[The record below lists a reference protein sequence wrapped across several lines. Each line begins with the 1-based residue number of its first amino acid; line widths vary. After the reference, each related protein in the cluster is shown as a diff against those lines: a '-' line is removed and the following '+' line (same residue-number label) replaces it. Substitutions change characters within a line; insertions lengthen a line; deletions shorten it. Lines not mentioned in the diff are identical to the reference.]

1 MANPFPTDPSKD
13 APISAQ
19 HSSKQNSSKQNSS
32 KPDRVQGLF
41 TIALIVPFVS
51 QIVIAVGLVGWL
63 SFRNGQRAVND
74 VASQLRQENVAR
86 INQNLVS
93 YLETPRLIN
102 QTNLDAINLGF
113 LNINNPQTWSNYL
126 WRQTKRSPSLN
137 MVGFGS
143 EARDFIATDQT
154 TDKGT
159 LMMSADA
166 STSYNLQIHLLNQ
179 QGQREKIVRNSPNYD
194 PRLRPWY
201 QAVSST
207 RQPAWSQIFSHFSE
221 PTLLIAHGL
230 PIFDPEGKFQGV
242 LASTLRLSQVGEF
255 LQSLKIGQTGQTF
268 IVERSGLLV
277 ASSRESSLVQDTS
290 QTTNQVQRV
299 KAIESRDLVT
309 QKTTQHLL
317 STFGNLEK
325 INTAQQLDFSLNN
338 QKQFL
343 QVVPFQN
350 DQGLDWLIVV
360 VVPEADFMSNIES
373 NNRSTIILCILA
385 AVVATLIGLVTSH
398 WLSRPIIRLAAAA
411 RAVANGSWDQS
422 LPIERE
428 DELGIMAE
436 AFNRMA
442 AQLRQ
447 SLQEME
453 AREASLA
460 EAQKVAHMGS
470 WQLDL
475 VTQKVT
481 WSQEM
486 FRIYGLEGRA
496 AAPPNEEALQLV
508 YPDDRILITEA
519 FRLIPETKQPFSIE
533 YRIMRPNGEIRYV
546 QGKGQ
551 PIWDKQQ
558 QVVGTLGTVMDIT
571 DQKQAEMALRASEAE
586 LREKTDQLQSLIIQL
601 QKTQTQLVQTEKMS
615 SLGQMVAGIAH
626 EINNPVSFIHGN
638 INYAQQYTNDL
649 LKLMQIVQDHQEDL
663 PIAVQEA
670 AQEIDVDFLTVD
682 LPKLMRS
689 MQVGAERIQ
698 QIVISLR
705 NFSRLDESAIKSV
718 DLHEGIDSTL
728 MLLQHRLKANQD
740 HPEIIVVREYA
751 ALPLVECYAGQL
763 NQVFMNLLV
772 NAIDAL
778 ETSYTSRTQTTDEA
792 LSYRPTIW
800 IVTQVIDSTTV
811 PPKEV
816 TEQNR
821 SMVTERSRSMA
832 TERSRSMVTP
842 QQITMRIRDNG
853 SGISPEHQK
862 KLFDPFF
869 TTKPIGRGTGLGLAI
884 SYQIVVDRHGGE
896 LTFSSQP
903 GEGTEFIITIPVHQK
918 KTQKTTTAMLPSE
931 EF

>member
-1 MANPFPTDPSKD
+1 MANPFQNNSPKGSRKDSSKD
-13 APISAQ
+13 SADATKIATQ
-19 HSSKQNSSKQNSS
+19 PNPQINSQASPRPN
-32 KPDRVQGLF
+32 RLQGLF
-41 TIALIVPFVS
+41 TVALIVPFVS
-51 QIVIAVGLVGWL
+51 QIVLAVGLVGWL

-74 VASQLRQENVAR
+74 VAGQLRQETVAR
-86 INQNLVS
+86 INQNLLS
-93 YLETPRLIN
+93 YLDTPRLTN
-102 QTNLDAINLGF
+102 EANLDAINLGF
-113 LNINNPQTWSNYL
+113 LNVANPQSWNNYL
-126 WRQTKRSPSLN
+126 WRQTRRSPDLT

-143 EARDFIATDQT
+143 EAKNFIATDQT
-154 TDKGT
+154 TDKKI

-166 STSYNLQIHLLNQ
+166 STNYNLQIHLLNQ
-179 QGQREKIVRNSPNYD
+179 QGQRENLVRDSPNYD

-201 QAVSST
+201 QVVAEG
-207 RQPAWSQIFSHFSE
+207 RKPAWSKIFSHFSE

-255 LQSLKIGQTGQTF
+255 LQGLKIGQTGQTF

-277 ASSRESSLVQDTS
+277 ASSRESSLVQDES
-290 QTTNQVQRV
+290 QITHQAQRV
-299 KAIESRDLVT
+299 KALESSDLVT
-309 QKTTQHLL
+309 QKTTEYLL

-325 INTAQQLDFSLNN
+325 ISTPQQLDFSLND

-350 DQGLDWLIVV
+350 NQGLDWLIVV
-360 VVPEADFMSNIES
+360 VVPEADFMGKIEA
-373 NNRSTIILCILA
+373 NTWSTITLCILA

-398 WLSRPIIRLAAAA
+398 WLSRPIIRLSAAA

-428 DELGIMAE
+428 DELGIMAD

-447 SLQEME
+447 SLQEVE
-453 AREASLA
+453 AREARLA
-460 EAQKVAHMGS
+460 EAQKVAHVGS
-470 WQLDL
+470 WQLDFL
-475 VTQKVT
+475 TQEVT
-481 WSQEM
+481 WSEEM
-486 FRIYGLEGRA
+486 FRIYGLEPRPQ
-496 AAPPNEEALQLV
+496 APTDEEALGLV
-508 YPDDRILITEA
+508 YPEDRSTIIEALELLPKTQQPFNIDYRIL
-519 FRLIPETKQPFSIE
+519 RNSGET
-533 YRIMRPNGEIRYV
+533 RYIK
-546 QGKGQ
+546 GKGQ
-551 PIWDKQQ
+551 PMWDEETQHI
-558 QVVGTLGTVMDIT
+558 VGAIGTVMDIT
-571 DQKQAEMALRASEAE
+571 DQKLAEIALRASEAE
-586 LREKTDQLQSLIIQL
+586 LREKTDQLQSLVIQL

-638 INYAQQYTNDL
+638 ITYAQQYTDDL
-649 LKLMQIVQDHQEDL
+649 LKLMHIVQEHQEKL
-663 PIAVQEA
+663 PSAVQEA

-689 MQVGAERIQ
+689 MKVGAERIQ

-728 MLLQHRLKANQD
+728 MLVQHRLKASQD
-740 HPEIIVVREYA
+740 HPEIIVVREYS

-778 ETSYTSRTQTTDEA
+778 EASYASHTQTTDKV

-800 IVTQVIDSTTV
+800 IVTQSNDSA
-811 PPKEV
+811 
-816 TEQNR
+816 
-821 SMVTERSRSMA
+821 SIS
-832 TERSRSMVTP
+832 
-842 QQITMRIRDNG
+842 QQITIRIRDNG
-853 SGISPEHQK
+853 SGISPEYQK

-884 SYQIVVDRHGGE
+884 SYQVVVDRHGGK

-918 KTQKTTTAMLPSE
+918 TSPKTTTATLLPRES
-931 EF
+931 